1 MTAHATSAGG
11 ADGSRWLKRLTVPG
25 APAPQPARARI
36 VCLPHAGGGA
46 STYQGW
52 ARHLPAAVELLAVQY
67 PGRQD
72 RLAEPC
78 SETMEESAGAAAAAL
93 AALPV
98 LPTVVFGHSMG
109 ALVAYETVLRL
120 GRTAPHAAPVHLF
133 VSGTAA
139 PHRDRENL
147 PALDDDSLVA
157 YTRRQGGAEPEVYEI
172 PELRELLL
180 PSLRADFR
188 LLTDYLPVREPARTG
203 VPVTAFGGDRDTG
216 CPPGE
221 LATWGEL
228 TTAGFGTRVFPGGH
242 FYLQGREE
250 QLVALVAGALGAG
263 ASGVSGIGGIGGAG
277 GVSRPAP

>member
-1 MTAHATSAGG
+1 MTPHATSATGPG
-11 ADGSRWLKRLTVPG
+11 TSRWLKRLTVPG

-46 STYQGW
+46 SAYQGW

-109 ALVAYETVLRL
+109 ALVAYETTLRL
-120 GRTAPHAAPVHLF
+120 GRHAPHAAPVHLF

-139 PHRDRENL
+139 PHRDREEL
-147 PALDDDSLVA
+147 PALDDASLVA
-157 YTRRQGGAEPEVYEI
+157 YTRRQGGADPEVYEI

-188 LLTDYLPVREPARTG
+188 LLTDYVPVEEPARTG

-216 CPPGE
+216 CPPEE
-221 LATWGEL
+221 LASWGEL
-228 TTAGFGTRVFPGGH
+228 TTAEFTSRVFPGGH
-242 FYLQGREE
+242 FYLQGQEE
-250 QLVALVAGALGAG
+250 RLTALVAGALGAG
-263 ASGVSGIGGIGGAG
+263 VGGVGAVGVG

>member
-1 MTAHATSAGG
+1 MTAHTTSATGPG
-11 ADGSRWLKRLTVPG
+11 TSRWLKRLTVPG

-46 STYQGW
+46 SAYQGW
-52 ARHLPAAVELLAVQY
+52 ARHLPPAVELLAVQY

-109 ALVAYETVLRL
+109 ALVAYETTLRL
-120 GRTAPHAAPVHLF
+120 GRHAPHAAPVHLF

-139 PHRDRENL
+139 PHRDREEL
-147 PALDDDSLVA
+147 PALDDASLVA

-188 LLTDYLPVREPARTG
+188 LLTDYVPVKEPARTG

-216 CPPGE
+216 CPPEE
-221 LATWGEL
+221 LASWGEL
-228 TTAGFGTRVFPGGH
+228 TTAEFTSRVFPGGH
-242 FYLQGREE
+242 FYLQGQEE
-250 QLVALVAGALGAG
+250 RLTALVAGALGAG
-263 ASGVSGIGGIGGAG
+263 VGAVGVG

>member
-1 MTAHATSAGG
+1 MTAHTPSATGPG
-11 ADGSRWLKRLTVPG
+11 TSRWLKRLTVPG

-46 STYQGW
+46 SAYQGW
-52 ARHLPAAVELLAVQY
+52 ARHLPPAVELLAVQY

-109 ALVAYETVLRL
+109 ALVAYETTLRL
-120 GRTAPHAAPVHLF
+120 GRHAPHAAPVHLF

-139 PHRDRENL
+139 PHRDREEL
-147 PALDDDSLVA
+147 PALDDASLVA

-188 LLTDYLPVREPARTG
+188 LLTDYVPVKEPARTS

-216 CPPGE
+216 CPPEE
-221 LATWGEL
+221 LASWGEL
-228 TTAGFGTRVFPGGH
+228 TTAEFTSRVFPGGH
-242 FYLQGREE
+242 FYLQGQEE
-250 QLVALVAGALGAG
+250 RLTALVAGALGAG
-263 ASGVSGIGGIGGAG
+263 IGVGGVGLG